1 MTAVAATLPA
11 IRTHEPSTK
20 PHQASVWR
28 NLLWAMP
35 LLTTTVFSKIAVP
48 PFGARGIGIALPLL
62 LGVTVAGC
70 LTGQFIINTRRF
82 IFGLLAIGLL
92 TLMQLL
98 KNDVFYASSLLL
110 LAALHVPLL
119 LQFRVA
125 SVDIDKVV
133 KFFRFLCGLCA
144 LLAIAQF
151 VVQHFM
157 SGPWLFPIEN
167 FIPQSFRIQ
176 NFNQEAPLEYDS
188 AVMRANGVFM
198 LEPSYL
204 SQLLAVAV
212 VLEVSTLNR
221 LWRVVLY
228 IAGMLVSY
236 SGTGFMVLGIALPV
250 VIVAQNRWGL
260 LFGMIITAIVAVLL
274 IQFAGEYLYLDKFVS
289 RIGEFN
295 STGSSG
301 FARFVGGFYLFNQFL
316 ADHPVR
322 ALFGAGAGMFKDYA
336 PLAHYPVAEMPL
348 FKMVLE
354 FGIAGSLLYFSFL
367 FYCLSS
373 SALPSAVA
381 VAIALTFLL
390 NGLYV
395 PFSHAL
401 ALSLLVWT
409 SRPMPFATVKKT
421 VSTKAAPAATTQPI
435 EGLLTLREAR

>member
-1 MTAVAATLPA
+1 MTSAARTLVAATPHDTPPA
-11 IRTHEPSTK
+11 S
-20 PHQASVWR
+20 AWR

-35 LLTTTVFSKIAVP
+35 LLTATVFSKIAVP
-48 PFGARGIGIALPLL
+48 PFGSRGIGIALPILL
-62 LGVTVAGC
+62 VVMIAGC
-70 LTGQFIINTRRF
+70 ITCQFVIETRRF
-82 IFGLLAIGLL
+82 AFGLLTIGLL
-92 TLMQLL
+92 TLVQLL
-98 KNDVFYASSLLL
+98 KNDMFYSSSILL
-110 LAALHVPLL
+110 LAALHLPLL
-119 LQFRVA
+119 LQFRVGSA
-125 SVDIDKVV
+125 DINKVV
-133 KFFRFLCGLCA
+133 KFFNVLCSLCA
-144 LLAIAQF
+144 LLAIVQF
-151 VVQHFM
+151 VLQHFI
-157 SGPWLFPIEN
+157 SSPWLFPIES
-167 FIPQSFRIQ
+167 FIPDGFRIQ
-176 NFNQEAPLEYDS
+176 NFNQEAPLEYES

-204 SQLLAVAV
+204 SQLLAVAL

-221 LWRVVLY
+221 VWRIMLY
-228 IAGMLVSY
+228 ITGMLVSY

-260 LFGMIITAIVAVLL
+260 LFGMIIAAIVAVILV
-274 IQFAGEYLYLDKFVS
+274 QFAGEYLYLDKFIS

-316 ADHPVR
+316 SDHPIR
-322 ALFGAGAGMFKDYA
+322 ALFGAGAGMFKEYA

-354 FGIAGSLLYFSFL
+354 FGIAGALLYFSFL

-381 VAIALTFLL
+381 LAVALTFLL

-401 ALSLLVWT
+401 SLSLLVWT
-409 SRPMPFATVKKT
+409 SRPKSFATQNKVI
-421 VSTKAAPAATTQPI
+421 STNAAPAAIPHDPL
-435 EGLLTLREAR
+435 ESLLTLREAR